1 MLDSGKAL
9 DVDGG
14 KELKAATAAQGDEAT
29 TEELHGCAV
38 NSLSTNNFGQD
49 GNRKPRETDET
60 IKILAAYLR
69 RIDEAEANIEKL
81 RVEAFIERGSWCQ
94 METDLLR
101 KRIALLGDSLSGINR
116 EH

>member
-1 MLDSGKAL
+1 MS
-9 DVDGG
+9 
-14 KELKAATAAQGDEAT
+14 
-29 TEELHGCAV
+29 HMC
-38 NSLSTNNFGQD
+38 
-49 GNRKPRETDET
+49 
-60 IKILAAYLR
+60 ILAAQ
-69 RIDEAEANIEKL
+69 AEADIEKL